1 MLFGRLIDEMDFNKD
16 ASGGAPFVLLEV
28 LLVLFVPVVLSDRP
42 LLLVLSVVSSPS
54 PSTSVGLSFTVA
66 AGSFAVNNQRK
77 FWHGEANNVCATAEY
92 FVVFLSMP

>member
-16 ASGGAPFVLLEV
+16 ASGGVSPFVLLEV
-28 LLVLFVPVVLSDRP
+28 LLVPFVPVVLSDRP

-66 AGSFAVNNQRK
+66 AGSFAAFVNNQRK
-77 FWHGEANNVCATAEY
+77 FWHGEANSVCDR
-92 FVVFLSMP
+92 